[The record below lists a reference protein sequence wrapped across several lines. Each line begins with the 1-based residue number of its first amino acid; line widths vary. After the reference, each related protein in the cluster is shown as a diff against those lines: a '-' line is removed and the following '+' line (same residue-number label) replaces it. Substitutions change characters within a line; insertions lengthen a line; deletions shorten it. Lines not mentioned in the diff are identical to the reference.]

1 MACLAVLV
9 RRPSLPSHSQYTH
22 APPNTHSTS
31 YHIFLLTRYGG
42 GPALPRLLRPTV
54 KGKNNDN
61 GDGGNGGGLFLDLW
75 PAVPVTT
82 TNATRL
88 LRLYRQEQQQRQGQE
103 EGAAASDNRDDD
115 EGNSDESTSTA
126 TAPVPPPSSGSSS
139 DSLGVLDGETE
150 DGLAA
155 AAAGSTGESVL
166 SGGKLPQQQVV
177 EQSNTHSR

>member
-1 MACLAVLV
+1 MPCSPGTTAL
-9 RRPSLPSHSQYTH
+9 SLPSPFQYTH
-22 APPNTHSTS
+22 ALSILTHPL
-31 YHIFLLTRYGG
+31 IICFPIRYGG

-61 GDGGNGGGLFLDLW
+61 GDGGNGGLFLDLW